1 MTDRLDR
8 WADPPLLVLASLAE
22 EPKHG
27 YAITQD
33 VAQTMGV
40 RLTAGTLYAVISRL
54 EAGGLIE
61 PLEPEGRRRP
71 YRITAAGAQALAYLE
86 ESGAGS
92 GELASLLWRAAPAW
106 AWPPAHL
113 HDPPARMRASL
124 ATILMA
130 WSALAVLGGAFDQL
144 TQQQGIAPAG
154 HPVIGW
160 SYAIFG
166 VALALSALV
175 LGAGCLPLWLL
186 MLRRARRDHSP
197 RATACL
203 LTPVAAPVAGL
214 LALALILGAVG
225 HPGGVG
231 PWWFLAITM
240 LGFAT
245 AAMAAAGPGIALRT
259 QRPRGPAVRLAAVTA
274 AIATATIIVA
284 FAASALA
291 AIGLYLWA
299 HQFAGYHN
307 GVLLGTYLA
316 VVAAAGATAA
326 VSATRG
332 TYAALAR

>member
-1 MTDRLDR
+1 MRRTPAVRHTS
-8 WADPPLLVLASLAE
+8 AAAPPLARAVLA
-22 EPKHG
+22 
-27 YAITQD
+27 
-33 VAQTMGV
+33 
-40 RLTAGTLYAVISRL
+40 LYPPAWRARYGD
-54 EAGGLIE
+54 E
-61 PLEPEGRRRP
+61 
-71 YRITAAGAQALAYLE
+71 ALAYLE

-214 LALALILGAVG
+214 LALALILGVVG
-225 HPGGVG
+225 Y
-231 PWWFLAITM
+231 
-240 LGFAT
+240 
-245 AAMAAAGPGIALRT
+245 R
-259 QRPRGPAVRLAAVTA
+259 
-274 AIATATIIVA
+274 
-284 FAASALA
+284 
-291 AIGLYLWA
+291 
-299 HQFAGYHN
+299 N
-307 GVLLGTYLA
+307 GVLLGAYLA
-316 VVAAAGATAA
+316 MVAAAGATAA

>member
-1 MTDRLDR
+1 MRGIPAARHTP
-8 WADPPLLVLASLAE
+8 AGAPPLARAVLA
-22 EPKHG
+22 
-27 YAITQD
+27 
-33 VAQTMGV
+33 
-40 RLTAGTLYAVISRL
+40 LYPPAWRARYGD
-54 EAGGLIE
+54 E
-61 PLEPEGRRRP
+61 
-71 YRITAAGAQALAYLE
+71 ALAYLE
-86 ESGAGS
+86 ESGAGFR
-92 GELASLLWRAAPAW
+92 ELASLLWRAAPAW

-245 AAMAAAGPGIALRT
+245 AAMAAAGPGIALRM